1 MKVRPTVS
9 VNHTNDAPAAGAAAA
24 EGDAVYCS
32 DDGDR
37 ITAAPLSI
45 FF

>member
-9 VNHTNDAPAAGAAAA
+9 ADHTNDAPAAAAAD